1 MDAAVRDVIEAGVDD
16 EALVVETAR
25 DEVAEAVRDVALET
39 VCEVVVDTGCDEVAE
54 AERDWIAELD
64 GDELAGWLPAACPED
79 RGTFAGSI
87 CWSDVSVVSS
97 SASSPSFSLSLST
110 LMAFQ
115 RGSAMSMR
123 IEAAASTS
131 LPERVFGVILLTR
144 KVTSARRHRLCAC
157 VACVMVVVREAVNK
171 QDRAR

>member
-1 MDAAVRDVIEAGVDD
+1 MDAAVRDVVEAGVDD

-25 DEVAEAVRDVALET
+25 DEVAEEVRDVALER
-39 VCEVVVDTGCDEVAE
+39 VCEVVVDTACDEIAE

-64 GDELAGWLPAACPED
+64 GDELAGWLPAACPKD

-97 SASSPSFSLSLST
+97 LASSLSFSLSLSLST

-123 IEAAASTS
+123 IVAAASTS
-131 LPERVFGVILLTR
+131 LPERVFGAIG
-144 KVTSARRHRLCAC
+144 K
-157 VACVMVVVREAVNK
+157 
-171 QDRAR
+171 